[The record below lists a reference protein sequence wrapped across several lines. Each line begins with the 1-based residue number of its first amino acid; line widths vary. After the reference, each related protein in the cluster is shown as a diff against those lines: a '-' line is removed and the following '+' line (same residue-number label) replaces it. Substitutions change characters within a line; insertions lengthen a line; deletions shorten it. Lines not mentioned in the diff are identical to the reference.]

1 METVR
6 TKNKINMRKIL
17 LAEFIEMLVLEG
29 YCIQDYIYKP
39 LSNYNYK
46 GIASQIVK
54 MKKVEG
60 TKYEDRLKREGEVAS

>member
-6 TKNKINMRKIL
+6 TRNKINMRKIL
-17 LAEFIEMLVLEG
+17 LAEFIEILVLEG

-46 GIASQIVK
+46 GIASELVK
-54 MKKVEG
+54 MKKLEG
-60 TKYEDRLKREGEVAS
+60 TKHEDRLKREAEIAY

>member
-6 TKNKINMRKIL
+6 TTNKTNMRKIL

-46 GIASQIVK
+46 GIASQLVK

-60 TKYEDRLKREGEVAS
+60 TKYEDRLKQEGEVAS